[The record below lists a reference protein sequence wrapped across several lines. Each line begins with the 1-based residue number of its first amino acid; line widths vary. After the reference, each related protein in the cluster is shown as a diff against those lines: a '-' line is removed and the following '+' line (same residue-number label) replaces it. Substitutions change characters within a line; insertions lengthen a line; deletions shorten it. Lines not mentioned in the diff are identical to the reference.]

1 MISLSELPQRDAQSA
16 LELASRFAG
25 SESRHQEAPCAPP
38 WEEELADAIF
48 QSLSA
53 TLPIAV
59 VAYWN
64 PRLRKSHLVS
74 RVPLSEPDNLHR
86 LVDGLIHGA
95 VPRVRHW
102 RQQEWFFHLWMG
114 APLET
119 WDRLLVVES
128 EGRLSAAEFNTLLQQ
143 EVGRFTPTQA
153 RV

>member
-1 MISLSELPQRDAQSA
+1 MISLPELPQRDAQSA
-16 LELASRFAG
+16 LELASRLAG
-25 SESRHQEAPCAPP
+25 SESRLNEAPLPP
-38 WEEELADAIF
+38 AWEEELADAIF
-48 QSLSA
+48 RSLSS
-53 TLPIAV
+53 TLPVAV

-74 RVPLSEPDNLHR
+74 SMPATEPGNPHH

-143 EVGRFTPTQA
+143 EVGRFTPTRA
-153 RV
+153 RA